1 MMAQRGSRPVEMP
14 KTLIFT
20 KLDDQADRILDEFAR
35 RTGLAERA
43 GDERR
48 IFEFEGAGHDID
60 ALAVLE
66 EIDAAWP
73 EHVSLENL

>member
-1 MMAQRGSRPVEMP
+1 MP
-14 KTLIFT
+14 KTLIFR
-20 KLDDQADRILDEFAR
+20 KLDGEADRILDVFAQ
-35 RTGLAERA
+35 RTGLGERA

-66 EIDAAWP
+66 EIDGSWA
-73 EHVSLENL
+73 EHVELENL

>member
-1 MMAQRGSRPVEMP
+1 MP

-20 KLDDQADRILDEFAR
+20 KRDGEADRVLDEFAR

-48 IFEFEGAGHDID
+48 IFEFEGAGHDVD
-60 ALAVLE
+60 ALAILDD
-66 EIDAAWP
+66 IDSAWR
-73 EHVSLENL
+73 EHVELENLPPS